1 MKLKIA
7 EKVHVNSHVSK
18 LGWKYPILIWPK
30 LDFLDAT
37 QRLLPTFGDSAKRY
51 HFKSWSSQTTPI
63 IKGTWGQ
70 HRPLE
75 CRFYSGNRLWNAS
88 GRFTRCDF
96 WMVFKTEK
104 DRTLA
109 LLLIGP

>member
-63 IKGTWGQ
+63 IKGTWVNIA
-70 HRPLE
+70 H
-75 CRFYSGNRLWNAS
+75 WNVDSIPATVC
-88 GRFTRCDF
+88 GMPVVDLQGVTFG
-96 WMVFKTEK
+96 WYLKPKKIVH
-104 DRTLA
+104 
-109 LLLIGP
+109 